1 MNLTPRAQGF
11 DQDDETT
18 DTGAQQPHLSTT
30 QRLHNGFRLMLGHGS
45 HVARV
50 AGLQGSVAASKLKM
64 DGLFAQVARSAQDRE
79 RVIDDL
85 TPEEERD
92 DGLYVNVH
100 FAPMKRTVRM
110 PDHKAFYLL
119 SARNPFRVVVAACVQ
134 HPFFQNFILLSIL
147 ITSITLLI
155 EEPTDSF
162 VADDCPRPPMFLNCS
177 GLAAGQTSEINCP
190 RSEDEKDFGR
200 VWDACDSREFR
211 PSATFLP
218 CSP

>member
-1 MNLTPRAQGF
+1 
-11 DQDDETT
+11 
-18 DTGAQQPHLSTT
+18 
-30 QRLHNGFRLMLGHGS
+30 MLGQGS

-50 AGLQGSVAASKLKM
+50 TGLQGSVAASKLKM
-64 DGLFAQVARSAQDRE
+64 NSLFAQVAQSAQDRDKG
-79 RVIDDL
+79 IDDF
-85 TPEEERD
+85 TPEEERN
-92 DGLYVNVH
+92 DGLYVDVY

-110 PDHKAFYLL
+110 PDHKAFHLL
-119 SARNPFRVVVAACVQ
+119 PTGNPFRVVVAACVQ

-190 RSEDEKDFGR
+190 RFEDEEDFGR
-200 VWDACDSREFR
+200 VWDACDSREYK
-211 PSATFLP
+211 PSAPFLP